1 MELEKSLGPCPK
13 CGSTDRQS
21 GKMMATDM
29 APAKFETDSVRHV
42 SDSGP
47 VRAVVCNDCKFLE
60 LYVA

>member
-1 MELEKSLGPCPK
+1 METEKSLGPCPK

-21 GKMMATDM
+21 GKVTAGEI
-29 APAKFETDSVRHV
+29 APVKFDADTLRHI